1 MLGWVRDRVGA
12 DAIRLVLIFCH
23 YTCGLSWFIARY
35 VCEVV
40 THPLLSTPFF
50 VPFLGKHV
58 AQVGQ
63 ARYPTRASTLPH
75 LGTFPS
81 PPVPNIPL
89 FHHTNIFLFLSLS
102 PATQSPQSAIP
113 SHYLH
118 PIIPHPLPS
127 SSAVIKLYKIFQ
139 TASWENAR
147 HLSVYTLGPASRQ
160 CVDNRKSVIRACLYF
175 GILEEWILFVF

>member
-1 MLGWVRDRVGA
+1 MLGWVCDRGWA
-12 DAIRLVLIFCH
+12 DSIRLVLIFCH

-75 LGTFPS
+75 LCTFPF

-113 SHYLH
+113 SHFLS
-118 PIIPHPLPS
+118 PHHSPS
-127 SSAVIKLYKIFQ
+127 
-139 TASWENAR
+139 T
-147 HLSVYTLGPASRQ
+147 SVLAGSH
-160 CVDNRKSVIRACLYF
+160 KSV
-175 GILEEWILFVF
+175 